1 LGPVFLKTGSILFFL
16 IERQSSCH
24 YVQKK
29 LYISYIFGTQNVCLL
44 FKLLHHLQCADH
56 LAWTAWIRQRVCV
69 ANLQGDLAG
78 ELQCS
83 WEMALVTMP
92 FLTGYRRYTAYTCLS
107 SNSSLYQATVRQAI
121 SSSLQNAF
129 TSRLSN
135 QASEGLSQLHLIMN
149 SNGTGYLDKG

>member
-1 LGPVFLKTGSILFFL
+1 MAV
-16 IERQSSCH
+16 
-24 YVQKK
+24 
-29 LYISYIFGTQNVCLL
+29 GTQNVCLL

-92 FLTGYRRYTAYTCLS
+92 LLTGYRRYTCLS
-107 SNSSLYQATVRQAI
+107 SNSSLYKQHLGKQFLPPYRMHLPAGFQIR
-121 SSSLQNAF
+121 
-129 TSRLSN
+129 
-135 QASEGLSQLHLIMN
+135 ASEGLSQLHLIMN
-149 SNGTGYLDKG
+149 SNGTGYTWTKAEPDWKSFQRYW